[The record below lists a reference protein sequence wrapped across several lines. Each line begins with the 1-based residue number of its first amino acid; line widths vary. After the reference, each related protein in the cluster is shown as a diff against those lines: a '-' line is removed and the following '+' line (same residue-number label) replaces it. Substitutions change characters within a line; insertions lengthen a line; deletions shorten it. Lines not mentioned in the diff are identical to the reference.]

1 MLDAIDDLER
11 RVREQE
17 RLQLE
22 SVTEDLLAGLESLRS
37 QLADAEEVTSG
48 ARALPYVAPGTLE
61 QFRAPKAGVVFGY
74 RDGSAT
80 EPGYRG
86 FEQAFRGPEE
96 RVRERQKVFLDLID
110 GHAPVLDAGC
120 GRGEFLEL
128 LRERGVTAVGVDSD
142 ADMVERCRE
151 KGLDNVELASAGDYL
166 ERQPDASLGAIFSA
180 QVIEHMPY
188 DELRRFL
195 ELARA
200 KLRSGGLLVAETV
213 NPHAPHAL
221 KTFWVD
227 PTHRHPVFPEVALV
241 LCKLAGFASAYV
253 FHPLG
258 VGHVEDDRYRES
270 EYAVVAESA

>member
-1 MLDAIDDLER
+1 
-11 RVREQE
+11 
-17 RLQLE
+17 
-22 SVTEDLLAGLESLRS
+22 
-37 QLADAEEVTSG
+37 
-48 ARALPYVAPGTLE
+48 
-61 QFRAPKAGVVFGY
+61 
-74 RDGSAT
+74 
-80 EPGYRG
+80 
-86 FEQAFRGPEE
+86 
-96 RVRERQKVFLDLID
+96 
-110 GHAPVLDAGC
+110 
-120 GRGEFLEL
+120 
-128 LRERGVTAVGVDSD
+128 
-142 ADMVERCRE
+142 
-151 KGLDNVELASAGDYL
+151 
-166 ERQPDASLGAIFSA
+166 
-180 QVIEHMPY
+180 VIEHMPY